1 MTRSKMKKFRL
12 LADQSGAT
20 LVEFGLVA
28 GPFLLMLLGIMD
40 LGYRGYVDTVS
51 KSVLHRVARDAST
64 GEMTVAQIKQQVNDG
79 LDDLVLNDAVIKV
92 TTQSYFDFT
101 NIGKPEKLTTD
112 NNGNGEVDPG
122 DCFIDNNDNDVF
134 DTDYGIEG
142 TGGPDDIVSYNIEI
156 KSPRLFPLASMIGLD
171 ENMTISN
178 STAVRNQPFGAQVDL
193 VETCVSTLN

>member
-1 MTRSKMKKFRL
+1 MTRLKMKKIPVL
-12 LADQSGAT
+12 VNESGAT

-28 GPFLLMLLGIMD
+28 GPFILMLLGIMD

-51 KSVLHRVARDAST
+51 KSVLHQVARDAST
-64 GEMTVAQIKQQVNDG
+64 GEMTVAEIKQQVNDG
-79 LDDLVLNDAVIKV
+79 LDDLVLDDAVIAV

-122 DCFIDNNDNDVF
+122 DCFIDNNGNGVF

-171 ENMTISN
+171 EEMVISN

-193 VETCVSTLN
+193 VETCISTLD

>member
-1 MTRSKMKKFRL
+1 MIRSMKTRLRII
-12 LADQSGAT
+12 ADDGGAT

-28 GPFLLMLLGIMD
+28 GPFILMLLGIMD

-51 KSVLHRVARDAST
+51 KSVLHQVARDAST
-64 GEMTVAQIKQQVNDG
+64 GEMTAAEIEQQVNDG
-79 LDDLVLNDAVIKV
+79 LDDLVLNNAIIAV

-122 DCFIDNNDNDVF
+122 DCYIDNNNNDVF
-134 DTDYGIEG
+134 DTDYGIAG

-156 KSPRLFPLASMIGLD
+156 TSPRLFPLASMIGLA
-171 ENMTISN
+171 ETMTISN

-193 VETCVSTLN
+193 VETCVSTLD

>member
-1 MTRSKMKKFRL
+1 MIRSLRTRFRL
-12 LADQSGAT
+12 LADERGAT

-51 KSVLHRVARDAST
+51 KSVLHKVARDAST
-64 GEMTVAQIKQQVNDG
+64 GEMTAAQIEQQVNDG
-79 LDDLVLNDAVIKV
+79 LDDLVLNTAVINV
-92 TTQSYFDFT
+92 STESYFDFT
-101 NIGKPEKLTTD
+101 NVGKPEKLTVD

-134 DTDYGIEG
+134 DTDYGIAG
-142 TGGPDDIVSYNIEI
+142 TGGPDDIVNYKIEI
-156 KSPRLFPLASMIGLD
+156 VSPRLFPLSSMIGLD
-171 ENMTISN
+171 DTMTISN
-178 STAVRNQPFGAQVDL
+178 STAVRNQPYGAQVDL